1 MVAWMGYRTVI
12 LPYKQPTRLGGK
24 TKYSLQKMLRLAAHA
39 TFSFS
44 LIPLYLGISVGAI
57 FLLLALA
64 ESIYVISFWISGNQ
78 ASLAP
83 GWSSLMFV
91 LLFVGGSLMIT
102 LGFIGIYI
110 GYIFQ
115 EVKGRPIYLIKE
127 KQLGKEIIDKNGGS
141 FSENTH
147 GK

>member
-1 MVAWMGYRTVI
+1 
-12 LPYKQPTRLGGK
+12 
-24 TKYSLQKMLRLAAHA
+24 
-39 TFSFS
+39 
-44 LIPLYLGISVGAI
+44 
-57 FLLLALA
+57 
-64 ESIYVISFWISGNQ
+64 
-78 ASLAP
+78 
-83 GWSSLMFV
+83 
-91 LLFVGGSLMIT
+91 MIT

-141 FSENTH
+141 ISENTH

>member
-1 MVAWMGYRTVI
+1 MI
-12 LPYKQPTRLGGK
+12 
-24 TKYSLQKMLRLAAHA
+24 RLAAHA
-39 TFSFS
+39 VFSFS
-44 LIPLYLGISVGAI
+44 LIPLYLGISIGAL
-57 FLLLALA
+57 FLLLAFA
-64 ESIYVISFWISGNQ
+64 EIIYVLSFWITGSQ

-127 KQLGKEIIDKNGGS
+127 INPGNVI
-141 FSENTH
+141 SEKVGNLNQETRMRD
-147 GK
+147 